1 MNCWTKRR
9 LSLRESEI
17 NETVKFR
24 FTEYDGEETD
34 DVKEKLS
41 AEGYLESEENPD
53 RLLYIDENGIVK
65 NVRVYTKTAGR
76 LRCFTSILK
85 KR

>member
-24 FTEYDGEETD
+24 FTEYDGEEAD

-53 RLLYIDENGIVK
+53 RLLY
-65 NVRVYTKTAGR
+65 R
-76 LRCFTSILK
+76 
-85 KR
+85 